1 MKVLCDRG
9 ALLDAINLISGVVA
23 NRSPRPQLKCVK
35 LTATKDG
42 QAGQL
47 MLEATD
53 AELSMTL
60 LTERVDVEQ
69 AGEALI
75 PADKL
80 AQIVRAEENEP
91 TLTLEVE
98 GDTTHIRGADAHF
111 QLRGFEAK
119 DFPEIPGFTAI
130 EKDTAALNRVILANF
145 DLRAQARSNEQDGLT
160 NAKAVL
166 NGATYGL

>member
-75 PADKL
+75 PTDKL
-80 AQIVRAEENEP
+80 AQIVRAYK
-91 TLTLEVE
+91 LVKFL
-98 GDTTHIRGADAHF
+98 
-111 QLRGFEAK
+111 
-119 DFPEIPGFTAI
+119 
-130 EKDTAALNRVILANF
+130 ALAYLKCRANAYA
-145 DLRAQARSNEQDGLT
+145 LH
-160 NAKAVL
+160 
-166 NGATYGL
+166 